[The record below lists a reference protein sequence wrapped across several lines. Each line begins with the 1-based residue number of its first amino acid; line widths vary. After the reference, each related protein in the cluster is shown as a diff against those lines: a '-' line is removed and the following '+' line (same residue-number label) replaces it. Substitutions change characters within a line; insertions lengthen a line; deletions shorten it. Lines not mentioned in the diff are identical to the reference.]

1 MEKRF
6 KPLFPS
12 SCPNVLIPKFT
23 DGPVKGY
30 WNLKASG
37 SPFGEIPL
45 METLVYADGTDPST
59 GRKRRDL
66 WARRVAEEVAVFEE
80 WVRRLEE
87 RGEHVPF
94 RDLRPDPN
102 NPRLFHC
109 LYCPPGGGE
118 PVPFRIKLSS
128 RYPEVPPITDGL
140 GKVISYGRYRKP
152 GSGEPCL
159 GPLGEKNWKRNWRRW
174 GIAHFLGLIGYYEST
189 RPEYA
194 IRAGEGRGR
203 RRR

>member
-12 SCPNVLIPKFT
+12 SGPNVLIPKFT

-59 GRKRRDL
+59 GRKRQDL

-194 IRAGEGRGR
+194 IRAGGRRGR
-203 RRR
+203 RR